1 MSETKMKLIM
11 ELGRIIRTL
20 SIDEL
25 KILIDVAKD
34 IQTYGKSQPATTQKL
49 GNFGR

>member
-1 MSETKMKLIM
+1 MTETKVKLIQ

-25 KILIDVAKD
+25 KIIIDVARD
-34 IQTYGKSQPATTQKL
+34 IQNYGKSQPATTQKL